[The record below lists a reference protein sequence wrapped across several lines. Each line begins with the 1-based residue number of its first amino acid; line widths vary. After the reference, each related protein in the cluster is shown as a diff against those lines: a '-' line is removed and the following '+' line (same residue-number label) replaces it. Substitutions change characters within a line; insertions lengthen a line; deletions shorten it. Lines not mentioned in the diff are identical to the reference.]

1 MKPSE
6 EAATPENVGFIAAIA
21 QPGDTVLI
29 GFADPLDQEEIE
41 SLDEAFEPL
50 RRTGVEIGFTDGVS
64 SMVVIRPGDGV
75 ARGFLASASDADL
88 EKEFPNG

>member
-6 EAATPENVGFIAAIA
+6 EAGSPENVAFIAAIA
-21 QPGDTVLI
+21 RPGDTVLI
-29 GFADPLDQEEIE
+29 GFAEPLDEEDIDT
-41 SLDEAFEPL
+41 LDESFEPL

-64 SMVVIRPGDGV
+64 SMVVIRPGE
-75 ARGFLASASDADL
+75 AAAQGFLATASDADL